1 MNGMIKKIDFIKRM
15 AVFDNFRWSSFV
27 GDDDKRIDE
36 FKKIN
41 IIYGHNYSGK
51 TTLSRIFR
59 ALETGRISDKYIS
72 PEFCLSLEDG
82 DCITQNSLRDHGQ
95 AIRVFNEDFVRE
107 NLRFIADSEQG
118 INAFALL
125 GNDNAKLEDEI
136 EECEAELDGE
146 EGKSGLLAAL
156 SSAEEAFTKAKKN
169 HDDRQLTLEDKLRDK
184 ANNKTHGVKHN
195 KLFGDAIYNVNKIK
209 DDILRVSKSSYSP
222 IGDDEI
228 HKLQTLLREEP
239 KPIIPELQPLRLQY
253 AAIALRAEELIEKS
267 IEISRPIQELLNDTA
282 LEKWVH
288 TGRVYHQNK
297 RSTCAFCGSDIP
309 GSLWDKLDK
318 HFNKESED
326 LREALRILLSDIDSE
341 HSRAS
346 SFIKIKKSLFYHDF
360 ANELEE
366 LEKRLLDVASSYRS
380 SLDIIKLQVNKR
392 IDNIFTPFTFS
403 VPESFEKKLDGLWHS
418 LKQLINDSNKFASS
432 LGSKQSQ
439 ARRGLLLQEVYKFK
453 NDIKYENEVIAIKTL
468 KEEEAEAERLKK
480 IATEKVKAK
489 YKEIDKLKS
498 QLKNESKAAELVN
511 SYLNDSFGHQF
522 LFLKVIE
529 GDLDE
534 SSSGCRFEVYR
545 NDKKAFHLSE
555 GECSLIAFCYFMAK
569 LEDVDTKGN
578 QPIIWID
585 DPISSLDANHIFF
598 VYSLINAR
606 IVASKKCTEGEPK
619 EFERFKQLFI
629 FTHNL
634 DFLKYLKRLPGALDN
649 NLSQYF
655 IIVRSSQT
663 SDITLMPKYLK
674 DYVTEFNFLFHQ
686 IYRCANAQ
694 VDSGSNHD
702 CYYNFG
708 NSARKFL
715 EAFLYYKYPNAI
727 KRDDKLTRFFGEDSL
742 AVSLLD
748 RINNE
753 FSHLAGTIE
762 RSTSPVDVPE
772 MKTAANFILKTIKEK
787 DPDQYEALLESIG
800 ESKK

>member
-15 AVFDNFRWSSFV
+15 AVFDNFRWPSSAS
-27 GDDDKRIDE
+27 GDGKRINE

-82 DCITQNSLRDHGQ
+82 DNITQNSLHDHGQ
-95 AIRVFNEDFVRE
+95 AIRVFNEDFIRE
-107 NLRFIADSEQG
+107 NLRFITDGEQG
-118 INAFALL
+118 INSFALL
-125 GNDNAKLEDEI
+125 GDDNAKLEDKI
-136 EECEAELDGE
+136 KKCEFELGSD
-146 EGKSGLLAAL
+146 EGKLGLLGEL
-156 SSAEEAFTKAKKN
+156 SNTNDAFKIAQKAY
-169 HDDRQLTLEDKLRDK
+169 DDKSSGLEDKLRDK
-184 ANNKTHGVKHN
+184 ANKAGSGIKHN
-195 KLFGDAIYNVNKIK
+195 KAFGDANYNINKIES
-209 DDILRVSKSSYSP
+209 DISVVTKVNYLPITEAEANSYH
-222 IGDDEI
+222 D
-228 HKLQTLLREEP
+228 LLREVP
-239 KPIIPELQPLRLQY
+239 KSTIPKLTFSQLKYSSII
-253 AAIALRAEELIEKS
+253 LRAKELVERKIKASE
-267 IEISRPIQELLNDTA
+267 PIQELLDDAILAAWVRNGRQHHK
-282 LEKWVH
+282 EK
-288 TGRVYHQNK
+288 RK
-297 RSTCAFCGSDIP
+297 TCAFCGSILSQD
-309 GSLWDKLDK
+309 LWGKLDK
-318 HFNKESED
+318 HFN
-326 LREALRILLSDIDSE
+326 LDSE
-341 HSRAS
+341 
-346 SFIKIKKSLFYHDF
+346 
-360 ANELEE
+360 ELH
-366 LEKRLLDVASSYRS
+366 RDLDVLLAE
-380 SLDIIKLQVNKR
+380 
-392 IDNIFTPFTFS
+392 IDEERDRVSNLLE
-403 VPESFEKKLDGLWHS
+403 VKKLDLYSNFTSKLYELSELLSITSKKHCENLSHIKQQIHKRKGNIFMPLEFS
-418 LKQLINDSNKFASS
+418 LLESVEGELNYVWDSLNNLIDKSNEFTST
-432 LGSKQSQ
+432 LNIEQSQ
-439 ARRGLLLQEVYKFK
+439 ARRALRLQEVYKFK
-453 NDIKYENEVIAIKTL
+453 NDIKYEDEVIVIKTL

-522 LFLKVIE
+522 LSLKVIE
-529 GDLDE
+529 DDLDE

-606 IVASKKCTEGEPK
+606 IVASKKCTEGESK

-629 FTHNL
+629 STHNL

-727 KRDDKLTRFFGEDSL
+727 KRDDKLTRFFW
-742 AVSLLD
+742 
-748 RINNE
+748 
-753 FSHLAGTIE
+753 
-762 RSTSPVDVPE
+762 
-772 MKTAANFILKTIKEK
+772 
-787 DPDQYEALLESIG
+787 
-800 ESKK
+800 